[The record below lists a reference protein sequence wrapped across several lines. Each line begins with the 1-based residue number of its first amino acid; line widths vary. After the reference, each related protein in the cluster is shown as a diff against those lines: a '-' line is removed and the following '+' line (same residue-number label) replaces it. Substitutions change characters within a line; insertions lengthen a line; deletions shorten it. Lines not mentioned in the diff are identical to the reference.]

1 LANRFRGFSPEAIEF
16 LRDLKNNNDRE
27 WFAPRKEIYEE
38 QVRLPMIELV
48 SAVHGEMLGFAPQY
62 VGEPAKCVFRIYRDT
77 RFSKDKTPYKT
88 HIGAAFW
95 RNGLDKGGAGFY
107 VGISP
112 EDIHIGGG
120 LYGPDPATLL
130 AVRTL
135 IAKNFGAFRKT
146 FASASVKKLLGEP
159 SGESATRPP
168 KGFDP
173 EDPAIEYLKRRQHVF
188 MARLDPVVATTPK
201 LFGEVVKRFEAM
213 TPFIEFMNQA
223 LAGTR
228 K

>member
-1 LANRFRGFSPEAIEF
+1 
-16 LRDLKNNNDRE
+16 
-27 WFAPRKEIYEE
+27 
-38 QVRLPMIELV
+38 
-48 SAVHGEMLGFAPQY
+48 MLGFAPQY

-95 RNGLDKGGAGFY
+95 RNGLDKGGAGYY

-112 EDIHIGGG
+112 EEIHIGGG

-130 AVRTL
+130 AVRTR

-146 FASASVKKLLGEP
+146 FASAAVKKLLGEP
-159 SGESATRPP
+159 AGESASRAP

-173 EDPAIEYLKRRQHVF
+173 EDPAIEYLKRKQHVV
-188 MARLDPVVATTPK
+188 MAHLDPAVATTPK
-201 LFGEVVKRFEAM
+201 LFGEVVKRFEVM
-213 TPFIEFMNQA
+213 TPLIEFLNEP
-223 LAGTR
+223 LVGSR